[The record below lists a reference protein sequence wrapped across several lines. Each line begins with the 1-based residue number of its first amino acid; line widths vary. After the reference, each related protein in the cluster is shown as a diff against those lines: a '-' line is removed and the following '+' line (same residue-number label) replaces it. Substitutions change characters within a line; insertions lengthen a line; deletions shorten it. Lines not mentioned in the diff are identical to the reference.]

1 MWIPLKYVYNVSN
14 TDSDRDTEA
23 DISIGKIT
31 NLTITIRDYS
41 VQREPL
47 HVNKYKSDIE
57 ICNFNASNIQFRWLQ
72 SSQFKVREGENS
84 ARDLWSLDDINIS
97 YITED
102 GEWREIINDS
112 FDSGQLK

>member
-1 MWIPLKYVYNVSN
+1 MWIPLKYAYNASGVNNSI
-14 TDSDRDTEA
+14 
-23 DISIGKIT
+23 ISIGDIA
-31 NLTITIRDYS
+31 NLIIRDYS
-41 VQREPL
+41 VEKRPL
-47 HVNKYKSDIE
+47 DISKIGYISENIASE

-72 SSQFKVREGENS
+72 SSRFKVRDNTS
-84 ARDLWSLDDINIS
+84 RDLWSLDDINIS